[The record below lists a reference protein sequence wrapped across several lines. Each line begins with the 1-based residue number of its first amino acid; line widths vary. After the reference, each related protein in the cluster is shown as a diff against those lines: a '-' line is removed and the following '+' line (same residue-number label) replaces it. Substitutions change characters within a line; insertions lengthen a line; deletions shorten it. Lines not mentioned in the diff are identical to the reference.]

1 MEASDMATLDQTYA
15 AIVVRD
21 RDDIGSNRS
30 NNRPLLELHKARMSR
45 RAALKGFVTTAAFGA
60 VGGTLTSKIA
70 LAAAS
75 DPSTLTFSS
84 LAQSIKEDQQIAPG
98 YSARV
103 LIRWGDPVVAD
114 APAWSPTAQ
123 SAAAQAQQFGYNN
136 DFVGY
141 FPLPRGSDNSDHG
154 LLHVNHEYTDPSLMF
169 AGWSAEAQTP
179 EQTQIELMAHGG
191 STIEIQKTNGAWAVV
206 ANSRY
211 GRRITLATEI
221 EIVGPVA
228 GHERLRTSGDAT
240 GTKVLGTLNNC
251 AGGKTPWGTVLMAEE
266 NFHQYFGGK
275 LPADSP
281 EAANYQRYGVTGEAE
296 YPWHRTVDRFDLA
309 KEPNEPNRFGWVVEY
324 DPYDP
329 AVMPKKHTGIG
340 RFKHEGATCLINK
353 DGRLVLYSGDDE
365 RFDYLYK
372 YVSSGTFDASAGAA
386 NSALLDEGT
395 LYVAK
400 FDEDKL
406 TWLPLAHGEGPL
418 TADRGFASQADVLIA
433 TRLAADLVG
442 ATPMDRPEDV
452 EPNPVNGRVYVN
464 LTNNSKRKA
473 DQVDGPNPR
482 PENEHGQVLEL
493 IPPGGAGKDADHAAT
508 EFGWEM
514 LLLAGDP
521 KKEGS
526 GARYHPETQA
536 WISSPDSCAFDPKGR
551 LWIATDQGS
560 SQRKNA
566 IPDGMYACDVSGDG
580 RALLKFFYACP
591 KDAEMCGPEFTPD
604 GLTLFVAP
612 QHPGEAEDSTFE
624 NPSTR
629 WPDFKDGVPPRPS
642 VVVIT
647 KDDGGVIGG

>member
-1 MEASDMATLDQTYA
+1 MKASDMATLDQTYA
-15 AIVVRD
+15 PIVVRD
-21 RDDIGSNRS
+21 RDDIGSNS
-30 NNRPLLELHKARMSR
+30 SSNRPLLELHKARMSR

-84 LAQSIKEDQQIAPG
+84 LAQSIKEDQQVAPG

-114 APAWSPTAQ
+114 APAWNPTAQ

-141 FPLPRGSDNSDHG
+141 FPLPRGSDSSDHG

-191 STIEIQKTNGAWAVV
+191 STIEIQKTNAAWAVV
-206 ANSRY
+206 ANGQY
-211 GRRITLATEI
+211 GRRLTLATEI

-228 GHERLRTSGDAT
+228 GHERLKTSADPA

-275 LPADSP
+275 LPAESP

-296 YPWHRTVDRFDLA
+296 YPWHRSVDRFDLA

-329 AVMPKKHTGIG
+329 AAMPKKHTGIG
-340 RFKHEGATCLINK
+340 RFKHEGATCLINR
-353 DGRLVLYSGDDE
+353 DGRLVVYSGDDE

-372 YVSSGTFDASAGAA
+372 YVSKGTYDPAAGAA
-386 NSALLDEGT
+386 NSALLDDGT

-406 TWLPLAHGEGPL
+406 TWLPLVHGEGPL
-418 TADRGFASQADVLIA
+418 TVENGFASQADVLIG
-433 TRLAADLVG
+433 TRLAADQVG

-493 IPPGGAGKDADHAAT
+493 IPPGGEGKKADHAAM

-526 GARYHPETQA
+526 GAKYHPKTQA
-536 WISSPDSCAFDPKGR
+536 WISSPDNCAFDPKGR

-566 IPDGMYACDVSGDG
+566 IPDGIYACDVAGDG

-604 GLTLFVAP
+604 GSTLFVAP

>member
-15 AIVVRD
+15 PIVIRD

-30 NNRPLLELHKARMSR
+30 SNRPLLELHNARMSR

-84 LAQSIKEDQQIAPG
+84 LAQVIKEDQQVAPG
-98 YSARV
+98 YTAKV
-103 LIRWGDPVVAD
+103 LIRWGDPVVNE
-114 APAWSPTAQ
+114 APAWDPTAQ
-123 SAAAQAQQFGYNN
+123 SADDQAGQFGYNN
-136 DFVGY
+136 DFLGY
-141 FPLPRGSDNSDHG
+141 FPLPRGSDSSEHG
-154 LLHVNHEYTDPSLMF
+154 LLHVNHEYTDPQLMF
-169 AGWSAEAQTP
+169 AGWSAETQTP
-179 EQTQIELMAHGG
+179 EQTRIELMAHGG
-191 STIEIQKTNGAWAVV
+191 TTIEIQKQGGTWTVV
-206 ANSRY
+206 PGSQYA
-211 GRRITLATEI
+211 RRITLATEM
-221 EIVGPVA
+221 EIVGPAA
-228 GHERLRTSGDAT
+228 GHDRLKTNADPT

-266 NFHQYFGGK
+266 NFHQYFGGA
-275 LPADSP
+275 LPPDSP
-281 EAANYQRYGVTGEAE
+281 EAASYKRYGVTGKAG
-296 YPWHRTVDRFDLA
+296 YPWHRSVDRFDLA
-309 KEPNEPNRFGWVVEY
+309 KEPNEPNRFGWIVEY

-329 AVMPKKHTGIG
+329 GVMPRKHTALG
-340 RFKHEGATCLINK
+340 RFKHEGATNLINK
-353 DGRLVLYSGDDE
+353 DGRLVVYAGDDE

-372 YVSSGTFDASAGAA
+372 YVSNGIYDTAAGAA
-386 NSALLDEGT
+386 NSALLDDGT
-395 LYVAK
+395 LYVAR

-406 TWLPLAHGEGPL
+406 TWLPLVHGQGPL
-418 TADRGFASQADVLIA
+418 TAANGFASQADVLIG
-433 TRLAADLVG
+433 TRLAADQVG

-493 IPPGGAGKDADHAAT
+493 IPPGGEGKDADHAAM

-526 GARYHPETQA
+526 GAKYHAETQA
-536 WISSPDSCAFDPKGR
+536 WISSPDNCAFDPKGR

-560 SQRKNA
+560 NQRKNA

-580 RALLKFFYACP
+580 RALVKFFYACP

-612 QHPGEAEDSTFE
+612 QHPGEAEDSSFE

>member
-1 MEASDMATLDQTYA
+1 M
-15 AIVVRD
+15 
-21 RDDIGSNRS
+21 G
-30 NNRPLLELHKARMSR
+30 
-45 RAALKGFVTTAAFGA
+45 
-60 VGGTLTSKIA
+60 
-70 LAAAS
+70 
-75 DPSTLTFSS
+75 
-84 LAQSIKEDQQIAPG
+84 
-98 YSARV
+98 
-103 LIRWGDPVVAD
+103 
-114 APAWSPTAQ
+114 
-123 SAAAQAQQFGYNN
+123 
-136 DFVGY
+136 
-141 FPLPRGSDNSDHG
+141 GSDFHR
-154 LLHVNHEYTDPSLMF
+154 PQLMF
-169 AGWSAEAQTP
+169 AGWSEETQTA

-191 STIEIQKTNGAWAVV
+191 TTIEIQKANGAWAVV
-206 ANSRY
+206 AGSQY

-221 EIVGPVA
+221 EIVGPAA
-228 GHERLRTSGDAT
+228 GHDRLKTNADPT
-240 GTKVLGTLNNC
+240 GTRVLGTLNNC

-266 NFHQYFGGK
+266 NFHQYFGGA
-275 LPADSP
+275 LPDSSP
-281 EAANYQRYGVTGEAE
+281 EAANYKRYGVTGEAE
-296 YPWHRTVDRFDLA
+296 YPWHRTVERFDLA
-309 KEPNEPNRFGWVVEY
+309 KEPKEPNRFGWIVEY

-329 AVMPKKHTGIG
+329 AVMPKKHTALG
-340 RFKHEGATCLINK
+340 RFKHEGATSLINK

-372 YVSSGTFDASAGAA
+372 YVSKGTFDPAAGAA
-386 NSALLDEGT
+386 NSALLDDGT

-406 TWLPLAHGEGPL
+406 TWLPLVHGEGPL
-418 TADRGFASQADVLIA
+418 TAENGFASQADVLIG

-493 IPPGGAGKDADHAAT
+493 IPPGGEGKDADHAAT

-521 KKEGS
+521 EEGGLGGEVPS
-526 GARYHPETQA
+526 RDPGLDLLARQLRNRHPGAALDRDRPGLEPAQELRSRTGSTRATSRATGARCSSSSTPARRMPRCAGRSSRLTA
-536 WISSPDSCAFDPKGR
+536 RPCSSPRS
-551 LWIATDQGS
+551 I
-560 SQRKNA
+560 
-566 IPDGMYACDVSGDG
+566 
-580 RALLKFFYACP
+580 RARP
-591 KDAEMCGPEFTPD
+591 RT
-604 GLTLFVAP
+604 
-612 QHPGEAEDSTFE
+612 STFE

>member
-1 MEASDMATLDQTYA
+1 M
-15 AIVVRD
+15 
-21 RDDIGSNRS
+21 
-30 NNRPLLELHKARMSR
+30 
-45 RAALKGFVTTAAFGA
+45 
-60 VGGTLTSKIA
+60 
-70 LAAAS
+70 
-75 DPSTLTFSS
+75 
-84 LAQSIKEDQQIAPG
+84 
-98 YSARV
+98 
-103 LIRWGDPVVAD
+103 
-114 APAWSPTAQ
+114 
-123 SAAAQAQQFGYNN
+123 
-136 DFVGY
+136 
-141 FPLPRGSDNSDHG
+141 
-154 LLHVNHEYTDPSLMF
+154 
-169 AGWSAEAQTP
+169 
-179 EQTQIELMAHGG
+179 
-191 STIEIQKTNGAWAVV
+191 
-206 ANSRY
+206 
-211 GRRITLATEI
+211 
-221 EIVGPVA
+221 
-228 GHERLRTSGDAT
+228 
-240 GTKVLGTLNNC
+240 
-251 AGGKTPWGTVLMAEE
+251 
-266 NFHQYFGGK
+266 
-275 LPADSP
+275 
-281 EAANYQRYGVTGEAE
+281 
-296 YPWHRTVDRFDLA
+296 
-309 KEPNEPNRFGWVVEY
+309 
-324 DPYDP
+324 
-329 AVMPKKHTGIG
+329 
-340 RFKHEGATCLINK
+340 
-353 DGRLVLYSGDDE
+353 LYSGDDE

-372 YVSSGTFDASAGAA
+372 YVSSGTFDPGAGAA
-386 NSALLDEGT
+386 NSALLDDGT

-406 TWLPLAHGEGPL
+406 TWLPLVQGEGPL
-418 TADRGFASQADVLIA
+418 TAENGFASQADVLIA

-452 EPNPVNGRVYVN
+452 EPDLVNGRVYVA

-508 EFGWEM
+508 EFGWDM

-526 GARYHPETQA
+526 GARYHPDTQA
-536 WISSPDSCAFDPKGR
+536 WISSPDNCAVDIQGR

-560 SQRKNA
+560 NQRKTA

-647 KDDGGVIGG
+647 KDDGGPIGS

>member
-1 MEASDMATLDQTYA
+1 MS
-15 AIVVRD
+15 
-21 RDDIGSNRS
+21 GS
-30 NNRPLLELHKARMSR
+30 RPSA
-45 RAALKGFVTTAAFGA
+45 
-60 VGGTLTSKIA
+60 
-70 LAAAS
+70 
-75 DPSTLTFSS
+75 DP
-84 LAQSIKEDQQIAPG
+84 
-98 YSARV
+98 
-103 LIRWGDPVVAD
+103 
-114 APAWSPTAQ
+114 
-123 SAAAQAQQFGYNN
+123 
-136 DFVGY
+136 
-141 FPLPRGSDNSDHG
+141 
-154 LLHVNHEYTDPSLMF
+154 
-169 AGWSAEAQTP
+169 
-179 EQTQIELMAHGG
+179 
-191 STIEIQKTNGAWAVV
+191 
-206 ANSRY
+206 
-211 GRRITLATEI
+211 
-221 EIVGPVA
+221 
-228 GHERLRTSGDAT
+228 T

-275 LPADSP
+275 LPTESP

-296 YPWHRTVDRFDLA
+296 YPWHRSVDRFDLA

-329 AVMPKKHTGIG
+329 GAIPKKHTGIG
-340 RFKHEGATCLINK
+340 RFKHEGATCLINR
-353 DGRLVLYSGDDE
+353 DGRLVVYTGDDE

-372 YVSSGTFDASAGAA
+372 YVSKGTYDPAAGDA
-386 NSALLDEGT
+386 NSALLDDGT

-406 TWLPLAHGEGPL
+406 TWLPLVPGEGPL
-418 TADRGFASQADVLIA
+418 TVENGFASQADVLIG
-433 TRLAADLVG
+433 TRLAADQVG

-493 IPPGGAGKDADHAAT
+493 IPPGGEGKEADHAAM

-526 GARYHPETQA
+526 GAKYHPETQA
-536 WISSPDSCAFDPKGR
+536 WISSPDNCAFDPKGR

-566 IPDGMYACDVSGDG
+566 IPDGIYACDVAGDG
-580 RALLKFFYACP
+580 RALLKCFYACP

-604 GLTLFVAP
+604 GSALFVAP
-612 QHPGEAEDSTFE
+612 QHPGEAEDSTIE